1 MQEYAE
7 DNPGRCFAVYA
18 NPGDVVIVPP
28 YWAHATISAN
38 PDKPLTFGAWCD
50 REYGFVYEGVRKHN
64 GIAWYPVF
72 DELNEI
78 QWLENPAYQPSE
90 LICKSPADYLELGIK
105 KDKSIYC
112 TFEEDPETFLFVPSP
127 QIKEEYWRRF
137 IPYRDFIYNLNTMKT
152 EHNKMLIYIIAM
164 IAATGGLLFGFDT
177 GVISGAIPFFQKDF
191 GIDNN
196 MIELITSA
204 GLLGAILGALFCGR
218 LTDRLGRKKVIL
230 ASAVI
235 FAVGA
240 IWSGVAVDAW
250 NLVLAR
256 LFLGIAIGVS
266 SFAVP
271 LYIAEISPAKVRG
284 MFVSMF
290 QLMVTIGVL
299 VSYLS
304 DLYFADEGDMSCWR
318 PMFYVGVIPACILL
332 VGMIFMPET
341 PRWLMSKGRHSESI
355 RILKRI
361 EGEEQAK
368 DSFQQMQ
375 EEIKR
380 SETEKSGWKELLQPW
395 LRTPLIICIG
405 IMFFQQFVG
414 INTVIYYS
422 PKIFLMAGFDG
433 TVAAI
438 WASVGV
444 GVVNVIFTVV
454 SVYFVDR
461 LGRRKLYFIGLS
473 GIVVSLLIL
482 GLCFVFV
489 NQLGDSV
496 KWVAILLIFCYVAF
510 FAISIGPL
518 GWLIISEIFPL
529 KLRGLGASLGSLSVW
544 LFNSIVSFT
553 FFKIVKALTIPG
565 KEIILDGENLGNPA
579 GAFWFYGGVAFL
591 ALIWGYFYVPETKGV
606 SLEQIEN
613 FWRKRES
620 PRKLK

>member
-1 MQEYAE
+1 
-7 DNPGRCFAVYA
+7 
-18 NPGDVVIVPP
+18 
-28 YWAHATISAN
+28 
-38 PDKPLTFGAWCD
+38 
-50 REYGFVYEGVRKHN
+50 
-64 GIAWYPVF
+64 
-72 DELNEI
+72 
-78 QWLENPAYQPSE
+78 
-90 LICKSPADYLELGIK
+90 
-105 KDKSIYC
+105 
-112 TFEEDPETFLFVPSP
+112 
-127 QIKEEYWRRF
+127 
-137 IPYRDFIYNLNTMKT
+137 MKT
-152 EHNKMLIYIIAM
+152 EHNKML
-164 IAATGGLLFGFDT
+164 TGGLLFGFDT

-284 MFVSMF
+284 MLVSMF

-361 EGEEQAK
+361 EGEKQAK

-565 KEIILDGENLGNPA
+565 KEIIMDGENLGNPA

>member
-1 MQEYAE
+1 
-7 DNPGRCFAVYA
+7 
-18 NPGDVVIVPP
+18 
-28 YWAHATISAN
+28 
-38 PDKPLTFGAWCD
+38 
-50 REYGFVYEGVRKHN
+50 
-64 GIAWYPVF
+64 
-72 DELNEI
+72 
-78 QWLENPAYQPSE
+78 
-90 LICKSPADYLELGIK
+90 
-105 KDKSIYC
+105 
-112 TFEEDPETFLFVPSP
+112 
-127 QIKEEYWRRF
+127 
-137 IPYRDFIYNLNTMKT
+137 
-152 EHNKMLIYIIAM
+152 MLIYVIAI

-191 GIDNN
+191 GIDNG
-196 MIELITSA
+196 MVEQITSA
-204 GLLGAILGALFCGR
+204 GLLGAILGALFCGK
-218 LTDRLGRKKVIL
+218 LTDRLGRRKVIL

-240 IWSGVAVDAW
+240 VWSGIAADAW

-256 LFLGIAIGVS
+256 LFLGVAIGVS

-271 LYIAEISPAKVRG
+271 LYIAEISPTKVRG
-284 MFVSMF
+284 TLVSMF

-304 DLYFADEGDMSCWR
+304 DLYFADESDMTCWR

-332 VGMIFMPET
+332 IGMFFMPET
-341 PRWLMSKGRHSESI
+341 PRWLMSQGRHDESI
-355 RILKRI
+355 RILNRI
-361 EGEEQAK
+361 EGEAQAK
-368 DSFQQMQ
+368 ISFRQMQ

-380 SETEKSGWKELLQPW
+380 SEAEKSGWRELLQPW

-444 GVVNVIFTVV
+444 GLVNVIFTVV

-473 GIVVSLLIL
+473 GIVVSLLLL
-482 GLCFVFV
+482 GLCFVYV

-529 KLRGLGASLGSLSVW
+529 KLRGLGTSLGSLSVW

-565 KEIILDGENLGNPA
+565 KEILTEGEDLGNPA
-579 GAFWFYGGVAFL
+579 GAFWFYGGIAFL

-606 SLEQIEN
+606 SLEQIEC

>member
-1 MQEYAE
+1 
-7 DNPGRCFAVYA
+7 
-18 NPGDVVIVPP
+18 
-28 YWAHATISAN
+28 
-38 PDKPLTFGAWCD
+38 
-50 REYGFVYEGVRKHN
+50 
-64 GIAWYPVF
+64 
-72 DELNEI
+72 
-78 QWLENPAYQPSE
+78 
-90 LICKSPADYLELGIK
+90 
-105 KDKSIYC
+105 
-112 TFEEDPETFLFVPSP
+112 
-127 QIKEEYWRRF
+127 
-137 IPYRDFIYNLNTMKT
+137 MKT

-266 SFAVP
+266 SFTVP

-284 MFVSMF
+284 MLVSMF

-518 GWLIISEIFPL
+518 GWLIISEIFSL

>member
-1 MQEYAE
+1 
-7 DNPGRCFAVYA
+7 
-18 NPGDVVIVPP
+18 
-28 YWAHATISAN
+28 
-38 PDKPLTFGAWCD
+38 
-50 REYGFVYEGVRKHN
+50 
-64 GIAWYPVF
+64 
-72 DELNEI
+72 
-78 QWLENPAYQPSE
+78 
-90 LICKSPADYLELGIK
+90 
-105 KDKSIYC
+105 
-112 TFEEDPETFLFVPSP
+112 
-127 QIKEEYWRRF
+127 
-137 IPYRDFIYNLNTMKT
+137 
-152 EHNKMLIYIIAM
+152 MLIYVIAI

-191 GIDNN
+191 GIDNG
-196 MIELITSA
+196 MVELITSA
-204 GLLGAILGALFCGR
+204 GLLGAILGALFCGK
-218 LTDRLGRKKVIL
+218 LTDRLGRRKVIL

-240 IWSGVAVDAW
+240 VWSGIAADAW

-256 LFLGIAIGVS
+256 LFLGVAIGVS

-271 LYIAEISPAKVRG
+271 LYIAEISPTKVRG
-284 MFVSMF
+284 TLVSMF

-304 DLYFADEGDMSCWR
+304 DLYFADESDMTCWR

-332 VGMIFMPET
+332 IGMFFMPET
-341 PRWLMSKGRHSESI
+341 PRWLMSQGRHDESI
-355 RILKRI
+355 RILNRI

-368 DSFQQMQ
+368 ISFRQMQ

-380 SETEKSGWKELLQPW
+380 SEAEKSGWRELLQPW

-444 GVVNVIFTVV
+444 GLVNVIFTVV

-473 GIVVSLLIL
+473 GIVVSLLLL
-482 GLCFVFV
+482 GLCFVYV

-529 KLRGLGASLGSLSVW
+529 KLRGLGASLGSFSVW

-565 KEIILDGENLGNPA
+565 KEILMEGEDLGNPA
-579 GAFWFYGGVAFL
+579 GAFWFYGGIAFL

-606 SLEQIEN
+606 SLEQIEC

>member
-1 MQEYAE
+1 
-7 DNPGRCFAVYA
+7 
-18 NPGDVVIVPP
+18 
-28 YWAHATISAN
+28 
-38 PDKPLTFGAWCD
+38 
-50 REYGFVYEGVRKHN
+50 
-64 GIAWYPVF
+64 
-72 DELNEI
+72 
-78 QWLENPAYQPSE
+78 
-90 LICKSPADYLELGIK
+90 
-105 KDKSIYC
+105 
-112 TFEEDPETFLFVPSP
+112 
-127 QIKEEYWRRF
+127 
-137 IPYRDFIYNLNTMKT
+137 MKT

-284 MFVSMF
+284 MLVSMF

-332 VGMIFMPET
+332 VGMVFMPET

-380 SETEKSGWKELLQPW
+380 TETEKSGWKELLQPW

-565 KEIILDGENLGNPA
+565 KEIIMDGENLGNPA

>member
-1 MQEYAE
+1 
-7 DNPGRCFAVYA
+7 
-18 NPGDVVIVPP
+18 
-28 YWAHATISAN
+28 
-38 PDKPLTFGAWCD
+38 
-50 REYGFVYEGVRKHN
+50 
-64 GIAWYPVF
+64 
-72 DELNEI
+72 
-78 QWLENPAYQPSE
+78 
-90 LICKSPADYLELGIK
+90 
-105 KDKSIYC
+105 
-112 TFEEDPETFLFVPSP
+112 
-127 QIKEEYWRRF
+127 
-137 IPYRDFIYNLNTMKT
+137 MKT

-284 MFVSMF
+284 MLVSMF

-361 EGEEQAK
+361 EGEKQAK

-496 KWVAILLIFCYVAF
+496 KWVAILLIFCYVSF

-565 KEIILDGENLGNPA
+565 KEIIMDGETLGNPA
-579 GAFWFYGGVAFL
+579 GAFFFFFGVAFL

>member
-1 MQEYAE
+1 
-7 DNPGRCFAVYA
+7 
-18 NPGDVVIVPP
+18 
-28 YWAHATISAN
+28 
-38 PDKPLTFGAWCD
+38 
-50 REYGFVYEGVRKHN
+50 
-64 GIAWYPVF
+64 
-72 DELNEI
+72 
-78 QWLENPAYQPSE
+78 
-90 LICKSPADYLELGIK
+90 
-105 KDKSIYC
+105 
-112 TFEEDPETFLFVPSP
+112 
-127 QIKEEYWRRF
+127 
-137 IPYRDFIYNLNTMKT
+137 MKT

-284 MFVSMF
+284 MLVSMF

-591 ALIWGYFYVPETKGV
+591 ALIWGYFYVSETKGV